1 VTRNATGDRARRRWW
16 RRRRRPRPGSLGAVE
31 AALVAGLTS
40 VGVDKEVAVPAVF
53 PFRLATFWLRVLPG
67 YLAFRHLTRREML

>member
-1 VTRNATGDRARRRWW
+1 
-16 RRRRRPRPGSLGAVE
+16 
-31 AALVAGLTS
+31 
-40 VGVDKEVAVPAVF
+40 VAVPAVF